1 MHMKASGVNSS
12 IKYVHSEDIDLDES
26 GVVRFREIKKQSQW
40 QNKLRSVIPKI
51 IDMDSED
58 WAKVFIFANK
68 KSMLKTP
75 LQKALFLFNMR
86 SGLPEELFG
95 WKADNYGPYSR
106 EISNKIKASE
116 GIVTKSKINKHSG
129 ITYIYKLKSIKD
141 VEKVWDALPAEVK
154 ELIKEVS
161 AEIKAL
167 HDVQKIENFTHDAYP
182 KYAIN
187 AVC

>member
-1 MHMKASGVNSS
+1 MRASGVNKS
-12 IKYVHSEDIDLDES
+12 IKYIHSEDIDLDES
-26 GVVRFREIKKQSQW
+26 GVIRFREIKNQSQW
-40 QNKLRSVIPKI
+40 QNKLQKSIPKI

-58 WAKVFIFANK
+58 WAKVFIFANR
-68 KSMLKTP
+68 SILKTP

-106 EISNKIKASE
+106 EVNNKIKESE
-116 GIVTKSKINKHSG
+116 DIITEPRTNKHSG
-129 ITYIYKLKSIKD
+129 ITYIHKLRNAKE
-141 VEKVWDALPAEVK
+141 VEKVWNALPVEVK

-161 AEIKAL
+161 AEIKEL
-167 HDVQKIENFTHDAYP
+167 HDVQKIENFVHDAYP

-187 AVC
+187 AVF